1 MYIGLLK
8 LNLFLGSD
16 VRKLVVEGAIKLR
29 LTMNTLQHEN
39 KSEEKVATSEEDRR
53 DSKNYHVK
61 SIISPGIKKGLS
73 SIFNF
78 FFGRSSLL
86 SFKPLLILSAS
97 AWYFSAS
104 AWHLSSS
111 A

>member
-39 KSEEKVATSEEDRR
+39 KIAKENTKTKVRKR
-53 DSKNYHVK
+53 
-61 SIISPGIKKGLS
+61 
-73 SIFNF
+73 
-78 FFGRSSLL
+78 
-86 SFKPLLILSAS
+86 
-97 AWYFSAS
+97 
-104 AWHLSSS
+104 
-111 A
+111 